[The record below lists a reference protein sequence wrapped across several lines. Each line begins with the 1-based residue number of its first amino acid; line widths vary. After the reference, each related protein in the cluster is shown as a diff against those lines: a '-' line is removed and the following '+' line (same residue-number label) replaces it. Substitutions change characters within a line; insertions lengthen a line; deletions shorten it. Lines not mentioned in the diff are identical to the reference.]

1 VRFMLF
7 LAAIISAGAVGVT
20 QRMLPPPA
28 QMARAVMA
36 LGGDFGQVRTTSA
49 SSADA
54 NNRTLPQILK
64 GSSPDKGGSPD
75 RGSSPDDL
83 GFHGTAV
90 TIPPGSFR
98 GMNSGTVNVGQNGFA
113 ASALSQIQQTN
124 NRVQDMAAYARNP
137 AAWHGA
143 PPH

>member
-1 VRFMLF
+1 
-7 LAAIISAGAVGVT
+7 
-20 QRMLPPPA
+20 
-28 QMARAVMA
+28 MARAVMA
-36 LGGDFGQVRTTSA
+36 LGSDFGQVRTTSA
-49 SSADA
+49 RSADA

-124 NRVQDMAAYARNP
+124 NRVQDMAAYAHATRQP
-137 AAWHGA
+137 GTARRRTLA
-143 PPH
+143 PSTRPRRRTMAK